1 MDFKVTAEMEEL
13 HQLMQMSYM
22 ISQINSLINNLNDR
36 YRFPENQKINMG
48 KFTLNRII
56 NQWGEIL

>member
-1 MDFKVTAEMEEL
+1 MEEL